1 MKLYKNLST
10 AIKERTEVEALKITV
25 SGSEFP
31 PELLM
36 FTNLKELYLEG
47 AIENFPRIGHPW
59 EKLRIL
65 SIKWPSFK
73 GDIAGVFTL
82 PSLEN
87 MKVIETPL
95 SRLTLPLGQ
104 INAPMKSLTL
114 KNCGL
119 DELPEEFSMLTKLED
134 LNLSG
139 NNLSQL
145 PHSFPAIRN
154 LKRLNLD
161 SNEFKKFPDL
171 VKQMT
176 KLSHLSIDNNKFSD
190 DEKARI
196 HREFNLWI
204 N

>member
-1 MKLYKNLST
+1 
-10 AIKERTEVEALKITV
+10 
-25 SGSEFP
+25 
-31 PELLM
+31 M
-36 FTNLKELYLEG
+36 FTNLRELYLDG

-59 EKLRIL
+59 EKLKIL
-65 SIKWPSFK
+65 SLKWPSFK
-73 GDIAGVFTL
+73 GEISGVFTL

-87 MKVIETPL
+87 LKIIETPL
-95 SRLTLPLGQ
+95 TRLTFPLGQ
-104 INAPMKSLTL
+104 INAPLKSLTI

-119 DELPEEFSMLTKLED
+119 TNLPEEFSMLTHIEE

-139 NNLSQL
+139 NDLTDL

-154 LKRLNLD
+154 LRRLNLD
-161 SNEFKKFPDL
+161 SNAFEKLPNL
-171 VKQMT
+171 VKQMK

-196 HREFNLWI
+196 HREFNLWP